1 MANYALEVYTASYNT
16 TTLIGMAKDGHN
28 IIGPYQDRDE
38 ETNSEVLWNCVD
50 LDICNG
56 IIEGDTYS
64 YVAVVVF
71 PYYVGC
77 YGPGAY
83 VTFNPR
89 CSTNLCVS
97 YSSTLFSLAGLVS
110 AILLIGAI
118 AVF

>member
-1 MANYALEVYTASYNT
+1 
-16 TTLIGMAKDGHN
+16 MAKDGHK
-28 IIGPYQDRDE
+28 IIGPYNGDNELYD
-38 ETNSEVLWNCVD
+38 CAA

-56 IIEGDTYS
+56 IKDGSTGTYT
-64 YVAVVVF
+64 YVAVTVF

-97 YSSTLFSLAGLVS
+97 YSNMLFSMVGIVS
-110 AILLIGAI
+110 ALLLITAI
-118 AVF
+118 VTF

>member
-28 IIGPYQDRDE
+28 IIGPYQERAEDA
-38 ETNSEVLWNCVD
+38 ETGDLWNCVA

-56 IIEGDTYS
+56 IKSGDTYS

-97 YSSTLFSLAGLVS
+97 YSSTLISLAGLVS

-118 AVF
+118 AAF